1 VWDASRK
8 QDIAHHQLARLE
20 KRRKGEEDRAATT
33 ATAATAAS
41 VDIEQDASAATIIQQ
56 KRSEREVRR
65 RRRLAAEAAAA
76 DGDSNAGADADV
88 EPDAADVM
96 ETTGVGERERERG
109 GASAAVPSSS
119 SSLIYT
125 ISVPTTSDAFA
136 WYDYND
142 NEDHDDDSG
151 RQRQRH
157 TYETLDMARAAGV
170 WSYPTNAD
178 ERARCE
184 VFRDLWEKGY
194 YMGGGV
200 KFGGDWL
207 VYPGA
212 CFLFSLTLSVFFSLF
227 LAIVCCVDTR
237 RSAALSFALCCNCA
251 DFPVRP
257 VAPDRSRGAWPA
269 RYGYEEGT
277 SFVWLGS

>member
-1 VWDASRK
+1 
-8 QDIAHHQLARLE
+8 L
-20 KRRKGEEDRAATT
+20 
-33 ATAATAAS
+33 
-41 VDIEQDASAATIIQQ
+41 AATIIQQ
-56 KRSEREVRR
+56 KRAEREARR
-65 RRRLAAEAAAA
+65 RRRLAAEAAAAAA

-96 ETTGVGERERERG
+96 ETTGEGERERS
-109 GASAAVPSSS
+109 GAPAAVPSSS

-136 WYDYND
+136 WYDCDN
-142 NEDHDDDSG
+142 NEDNDDDDDGG
-151 RQRQRH
+151 RRRRRH
-157 TYETLDMARAAGV
+157 TYETLDAARAADV

-207 VYPGA
+207 VYPGS
-212 CFLFSLTLSVFFSLF
+212 CFGVFSILSAFFLTFSPSRL
-227 LAIVCCVDTR
+227 CVARGHHR

-251 DFPVRP
+251 DLPVRS

-269 RYGYEEGT
+269 RYSDEEGT
-277 SFVWLGS
+277 SFVWLGP